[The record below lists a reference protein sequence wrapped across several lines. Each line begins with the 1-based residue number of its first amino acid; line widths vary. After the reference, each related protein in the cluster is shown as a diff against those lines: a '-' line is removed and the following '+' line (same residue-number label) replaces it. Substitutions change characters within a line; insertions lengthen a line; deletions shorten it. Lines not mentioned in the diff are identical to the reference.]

1 MFRKMSAWRNKRKQW
16 KSVNNGTSFHISP
29 TADVS
34 LIPAVF
40 VLFWVTVETQR
51 SGEKAN
57 VSRPITP
64 GERYNNAGFTQSRNT
79 EGKMSFSSALFFLK
93 KQHRTVQQRLGCPL
107 LFFLFF
113 FKRMLAERTQT
124 DFYMNVSRPTEVRC
138 MAASS
143 ERQFNQRVQK

>member
-1 MFRKMSAWRNKRKQW
+1 MFRKMSAWRNKRKHW

-34 LIPAVF
+34 LVPAVF

-57 VSRPITP
+57 VSGPITP

-79 EGKMSFSSALFFLK
+79 GGKMSFSSALFFRKAAQICSATFSLSS
-93 KQHRTVQQRLGCPL
+93 P
-107 LFFLFF
+107 FF
-113 FKRMLAERTQT
+113 FTFLL
-124 DFYMNVSRPTEVRC
+124 
-138 MAASS
+138 
-143 ERQFNQRVQK
+143 